1 MSEGM
6 TSREMWEARRK
17 EEGREGTVTLPV
29 NFEDISVLMG
39 LSMEDSVSRT
49 LDLIEKDKKV
59 VPQYTSLAKKLG
71 GMFYG
76 FYYNPCVYAQNDIND
91 KLLTVLKEF
100 REQEKIKQ
108 DLFSRINV
116 LQDRLDELE
125 S

>member
-1 MSEGM
+1 M
-6 TSREMWEARRK
+6 TAREMFDGIVASYKRK
-17 EEGREGTVTLPV
+17 PVALPV

-39 LSMEDSVSRT
+39 ISMEDSVSRMISY
-49 LDLIEKDKKV
+49 IEENKKV
-59 VPQYTSLAKKLG
+59 VPQYHSLLEKIG

-91 KLLTVLKEF
+91 KILIVLKQF

-116 LQDRLDELE
+116 LQDRIDEF
-125 S
+125 SK

>member
-1 MSEGM
+1 MSDGM
-6 TSREMWEARRK
+6 NAREFFASK
-17 EEGREGTVTLPV
+17 VKADGLEGTVKLPV
-29 NFEDISVLMG
+29 DFNDISVLMG
-39 LSMEDSVSRT
+39 LSMEDSVTRE
-49 LDLIEKDKKV
+49 LAYIEENKKV

-108 DLFSRINV
+108 DLFARINV
-116 LQDRLDELE
+116 LQDRLDEL

>member
-1 MSEGM
+1 MSEVVNSSSARELFASKP
-6 TSREMWEARRK
+6 SRKGEVE
-17 EEGREGTVTLPV
+17 LPV
-29 NFEDISVLMG
+29 KFEDISVLMG
-39 LSMEDSVSRT
+39 LSMEDEISRT

>member
-1 MSEGM
+1 M
-6 TSREMWEARRK
+6 T
-17 EEGREGTVTLPV
+17 GRELFASIPTKRGEVTLPV
-29 NFEDISVLMG
+29 NFDDISVLMG
-39 LSMEDSVSRT
+39 LSMEDSITRE
-49 LDLIEKDKKV
+49 LQYIEENKKV

-116 LQDRLDELE
+116 LQDRLDELT
-125 S
+125 

>member
-1 MSEGM
+1 M
-6 TSREMWEARRK
+6 TARELFASIVK
-17 EEGREGTVTLPV
+17 AEGREGTVTLPADF
-29 NFEDISVLMG
+29 NDISVLMG
-39 LSMEDSVSRT
+39 LSMEDSVTRE
-49 LDLIEKDKKV
+49 LAFIEENKKV

-108 DLFSRINV
+108 DLLARINV
-116 LQDRLDELE
+116 LQDRLDELT
-125 S
+125 

>member
-1 MSEGM
+1 MTARELFASEA
-6 TSREMWEARRK
+6 SADK
-17 EEGREGTVTLPV
+17 REGTVRLPV
-29 NFEDISVLMG
+29 DFNDISVLMG
-39 LSMEDSVSRT
+39 LSMEDSVTRE
-49 LDLIEKDKKV
+49 LAFIEENKKV

-91 KLLTVLKEF
+91 KMLTVLKEF

-116 LQDRLDELE
+116 LQDRLDEL

>member
-1 MSEGM
+1 MTARELFASIVKSEG
-6 TSREMWEARRK
+6 R
-17 EEGREGTVTLPV
+17 GGTVTLPADF
-29 NFEDISVLMG
+29 NDISVLMG
-39 LSMEDSVSRT
+39 LSMEDSVTRE
-49 LDLIEKDKKV
+49 LAFIEENKKV

-108 DLFSRINV
+108 DLFARINV
-116 LQDRLDELE
+116 LQDRLDEL

>member
-1 MSEGM
+1 MSDGM
-6 TSREMWEARRK
+6 NARELFASK
-17 EEGREGTVTLPV
+17 VKADGLEGTVKLPV
-29 NFEDISVLMG
+29 DFNDISVLMG
-39 LSMEDSVSRT
+39 LSMEDSVTRE
-49 LDLIEKDKKV
+49 LAYIEENKKV

-100 REQEKIKQ
+100 REQEKKKQ
-108 DLFSRINV
+108 DLFARINI
-116 LQDRLDELE
+116 LQDRLDEL

>member
-1 MSEGM
+1 M
-6 TSREMWEARRK
+6 TARELFASK
-17 EEGREGTVTLPV
+17 ASADKREGTVTLPV
-29 NFEDISVLMG
+29 DFNDISVLMG
-39 LSMEDSVSRT
+39 LSMEDSVTREIAF
-49 LDLIEKDKKV
+49 IEENKKV

-91 KLLTVLKEF
+91 KMLTVLKEV

-116 LQDRLDELE
+116 LQDRLDEL

>member
-1 MSEGM
+1 MSDVVNSGSARELFASKP
-6 TSREMWEARRK
+6 SRKGSVE
-17 EEGREGTVTLPV
+17 LPV
-29 NFEDISVLMG
+29 NFEDVSVLMG
-39 LSMEDSVSRT
+39 LSMEDSVTREISY
-49 LDLIEKDKKV
+49 IEENKKV

-91 KLLTVLKEF
+91 KILTVLKEF

-108 DLFSRINV
+108 DLLARINA
-116 LQDRLDELE
+116 LQDRLDEL

>member
-1 MSEGM
+1 MSAREIFEEKRASEGL
-6 TSREMWEARRK
+6 
-17 EEGREGTVTLPV
+17 EGSVKLPV
-29 NFEDISVLMG
+29 RFEDISVLMG
-39 LSMEDSVSRT
+39 LSMEDEISRT
-49 LDLIEKDKKV
+49 LALIEKDKKV

-100 REQEKIKQ
+100 CEQEKKKQ
-108 DLFSRINV
+108 DLFARINV
-116 LQDRLDELE
+116 LQDRLDELQ

>member
-1 MSEGM
+1 M
-6 TSREMWEARRK
+6 RK
-17 EEGREGTVTLPV
+17 TLIIAILTLTA
-29 NFEDISVLMG
+29 ISSFAQA
-39 LSMEDSVSRT
+39 SMEDSITREIQY
-49 LDLIEKDKKV
+49 IEENKKV

-76 FYYNPCVYAQNDIND
+76 FYYNSCVYAQNDIND

-116 LQDRLDELE
+116 LQDRLDEL
-125 S
+125 SK

>member
-1 MSEGM
+1 M
-6 TSREMWEARRK
+6 T
-17 EEGREGTVTLPV
+17 GRELFASEATKRGEVTLPV
-29 NFEDISVLMG
+29 NFDDISVLMG
-39 LSMEDSVSRT
+39 LSMEDSITR
-49 LDLIEKDKKV
+49 E
-59 VPQYTSLAKKLG
+59 QLG

-116 LQDRLDELE
+116 LQDRLDELT
-125 S
+125 